1 LPRVKT
7 PRIKSAVLSSTK
19 LERKIKM
26 TILVFLGS
34 LMAGMF
40 IGMPIAFALLTAA
53 VALMFQQDM
62 FESQIIAQNL
72 INGTTSFTLM
82 AVPFFLLAGEVMN
95 VGGLSKRIVKVAL
108 VLVGHHRGGL
118 GYVAIVAS
126 CLLASLSGS
135 AVADA
140 AALATLLV
148 PMMKSAGHSR
158 GQSCGLVAAGGI
170 IGPIIPPSIP
180 FILFGVAGGVSI
192 SKLFL
197 AGIFPGIMMGAGLA
211 FTWWFVTRNDEMTM
225 HDKQS
230 ASDFF
235 DALKEGIWALFL
247 PGIIIFGLKF
257 GIFTPTEAAVVAA
270 VYSLFVAIFI
280 YKELKITQVFDVLV
294 TATKSTG
301 VVMFLVAAA
310 LVAAWLI
317 TVADLPEQMVQL
329 LKPLM
334 GNQTVLL
341 LAIVVILFAVGCV
354 MDLSPIILI
363 LTPVLLP
370 VARQAGI
377 NEIYFG
383 VIFIVCG
390 SVGLI
395 TPPVGTVLN
404 VVAGATRSSMTQVIK
419 GVGPFLLSH
428 MIVLLLMVFFPA
440 LVIVPAKWFGGY

>member
-1 LPRVKT
+1 
-7 PRIKSAVLSSTK
+7 
-19 LERKIKM
+19 M
-26 TILVFLGS
+26 TILIFLGA
-34 LMAGMF
+34 LVGCMI
-40 IGMPIAFALLTAA
+40 IGMPISFALLGAA
-53 VALMFQQDM
+53 VGLMLHLDM
-62 FESQIIAQNL
+62 FDSQIIAQNL

-95 VGGLSKRIVKVAL
+95 AGGLSKRIVKVAL
-108 VLVGHHRGGL
+108 ALVGHRKGGL

-126 CLLASLSGS
+126 ILLASLSGS

-148 PMMKSAGHSR
+148 PMMVASGHNQ

-197 AGIFPGIMMGAGLA
+197 AGIVPGILMGMGLA
-211 FTWWFVTRNDEMTM
+211 FTWWFVSRRDTAQV

-230 ASDFF
+230 WADVMA
-235 DALKEGIWALFL
+235 ALKEGIWALFL
-247 PGIIIFGLKF
+247 PAIIIFGLKF

-270 VYSLFVAIFI
+270 VYSLFVAIVI
-280 YKELKITQVFDVLV
+280 YRELKVGQVFDVLV
-294 TATKSTG
+294 AATKSTG
-301 VVMFLVAAA
+301 IVMFLVAAA
-310 LVAAWLI
+310 LAAAWLI
-317 TVADLPEQMVQL
+317 TIADLPGQMVEL
-329 LKPLM
+329 LQPLM
-334 GNQTVLL
+334 GSQTLL
-341 LAIVVILFAVGCV
+341 MLAMIAILFAVGCV

-377 NEIYFG
+377 NEVYFG
-383 VIFIVCG
+383 VIFVVCG
-390 SVGLI
+390 SIGLI

-404 VVAGATRSSMTQVIK
+404 VVAGATKSNMTQVVK
-419 GVGPFLLSH
+419 GVAPFLLSH
-428 MIVLLLMVFFPA
+428 LVILTLLILFPA
-440 LVIVPAKWFGGY
+440 LVIVPAKWFGS

>member
-1 LPRVKT
+1 
-7 PRIKSAVLSSTK
+7 
-19 LERKIKM
+19 M
-26 TILVFLGS
+26 TILVFLAA
-34 LMAGMF
+34 LMGGMI
-40 IGMPIAFALLTAA
+40 IGMPIAFALLGAA
-53 VALMFQQDM
+53 VGLMFHLDM
-62 FESQIIAQNL
+62 FDAQIIAQNL

-95 VGGLSKRIVKVAL
+95 AGGLSQRIVKVAL
-108 VLVGHHRGGL
+108 ALVGHKRGGL

-126 CLLASLSGS
+126 VLLASLSGS

-148 PMMKSAGHSR
+148 PMMMAAGHSQ
-158 GQSCGLVAAGGI
+158 GQSCGLVCAGGI

-197 AGIFPGIMMGAGLA
+197 AGIVPGILMGGGLA
-211 FTWWFVTRNDEMTM
+211 FTWWFINRNSDLQVSE
-225 HDKQS
+225 KAS
-230 ASDFF
+230 AGEFAS
-235 DALKEGIWALFL
+235 ALKEGIWALML

-270 VYSLFVAIFI
+270 VYALFVAVFI
-280 YKELKITQVFDVLV
+280 YKELKISEIYHVLV

-301 VVMFLVAAA
+301 IVMFLVAAA
-310 LVAAWLI
+310 LAAAWLI
-317 TVADLPEQMVQL
+317 TIADLPGQMVEL
-329 LKPLM
+329 LTPLM
-334 GNQTVLL
+334 GSQTLLL
-341 LAIVVILFAVGCV
+341 LAIVAILFAVGCV

-370 VARQAGI
+370 VAKQAGI

-390 SVGLI
+390 SIGLI

-404 VVAGATRSSMTQVIK
+404 VVAGATKSDMTKVVK
-419 GVGPFLLSH
+419 GVAPFLLSH
-428 MIVLLLMVFFPA
+428 SIVLLLMIFFP
-440 LVIVPAKWFGGY
+440 

>member
-1 LPRVKT
+1 
-7 PRIKSAVLSSTK
+7 
-19 LERKIKM
+19 M
-26 TILVFLGS
+26 TILIFLGA
-34 LMAGMF
+34 LVGCMI
-40 IGMPIAFALLTAA
+40 IGMPISFALLGAA
-53 VALMFQQDM
+53 VGLMLHLDM
-62 FESQIIAQNL
+62 FDSQIIAQNL

-95 VGGLSKRIVKVAL
+95 AGGLSKRIVKVAL
-108 VLVGHHRGGL
+108 ALVGHRKGGL

-126 CLLASLSGS
+126 ILLASLSGS

-148 PMMKSAGHSR
+148 PMMVASGHNQ

-197 AGIFPGIMMGAGLA
+197 AGIVPGILMGMGLA
-211 FTWWFVTRNDEMTM
+211 FTWWWVSRHDSAQV

-230 ASDFF
+230 WADVMA
-235 DALKEGIWALFL
+235 ALKEGIWALFL
-247 PGIIIFGLKF
+247 PAIIIFGLKF

-270 VYSLFVAIFI
+270 VYSLFVAIVI
-280 YKELKITQVFDVLV
+280 YRELKVGQVFDVLV
-294 TATKSTG
+294 AATKSTG
-301 VVMFLVAAA
+301 IVMFLVAAA
-310 LVAAWLI
+310 LAAAWLI
-317 TVADLPEQMVQL
+317 TIADLPGQMVEL
-329 LKPLM
+329 LQPLM
-334 GNQTVLL
+334 GSQTLL
-341 LAIVVILFAVGCV
+341 MLAMIAILFAVGCV

-377 NEIYFG
+377 NEVYFG
-383 VIFIVCG
+383 VIFVVCG
-390 SVGLI
+390 SIGLI

-404 VVAGATRSSMTQVIK
+404 VVAGATKSNMTQVVK
-419 GVGPFLLSH
+419 GVAPFLLSH
-428 MIVLLLMVFFPA
+428 LVILTLLILFPA
-440 LVIVPAKWFGGY
+440 LVIVPGRWLGGF

>member
-1 LPRVKT
+1 
-7 PRIKSAVLSSTK
+7 
-19 LERKIKM
+19 M
-26 TILVFLGS
+26 TILIFLS
-34 LMAGMF
+34 ALAAGMI
-40 IGMPIAFALLTAA
+40 IGMPIAFALLLSA

-62 FESQIIAQNL
+62 FDSQIIAQNL

-95 VGGLSKRIVKVAL
+95 TGGLSKRIVKVAL
-108 VLVGHHRGGL
+108 VLVGHVRGGL
-118 GYVAIVAS
+118 GYVTIIAA

-140 AALATLLV
+140 AALGTLLV
-148 PMMKSAGHSR
+148 PMMMQAGHSR
-158 GQSCGLVAAGGI
+158 GQACGLVAAGGI

-197 AGIFPGIMMGAGLA
+197 AGIFPGIMMGVGLA
-211 FTWWFVTRNDEMTM
+211 VTWWVVTRSDQVAVRE
-225 HDKQS
+225 KQS
-230 ASDFF
+230 PKVLLA
-235 DALKEGIWALFL
+235 ALREGAWALML
-247 PGIIIFGLKF
+247 PAIIIFGLKF
-257 GIFTPTEAAVVAA
+257 GVFTPTEAAVVAA
-270 VYSLFVAIFI
+270 VYAMFVAIFV
-280 YKELKITQVFDVLV
+280 YEELKIAQIFEVLV
-294 TATKSTG
+294 AATRSTG

-310 LVAAWLI
+310 LVAAWMI
-317 TVADLPEQMVQL
+317 TIADLPGQMVEL

-334 GNQTVLL
+334 GSQTLLL
-341 LAIVVILFAVGCV
+341 LAIVAILFAVGCV

-390 SVGLI
+390 SIGLI

-404 VVAGATRSSMTQVIK
+404 VVAGATKSNMMQVVK
-419 GVGPFLLSH
+419 GVSPFLLSH
-428 MIVLLLMVFFPA
+428 LIVLLLMIFFPA
-440 LVIVPAKWFGGY
+440 LVLVPASWFY

>member
-1 LPRVKT
+1 
-7 PRIKSAVLSSTK
+7 
-19 LERKIKM
+19 M
-26 TILVFLGS
+26 TILIFLGA
-34 LMAGMF
+34 LMGSMI
-40 IGMPIAFALLTAA
+40 IGMPIAFALLGAA
-53 VALMFQQDM
+53 VALMLHLDM
-62 FESQIIAQNL
+62 FDAQIIAQNL

-95 VGGLSKRIVKVAL
+95 AGGLSKRIVKVAL
-108 VLVGHHRGGL
+108 ALVGHRKGGL

-126 CLLASLSGS
+126 VLLASLSGS

-148 PMMKSAGHSR
+148 PMMVSAGHGR

-197 AGIFPGIMMGAGLA
+197 AGIVPGILMGMGLA
-211 FTWWFVTRNDEMTM
+211 FTWWWVSRNDTAQV

-230 ASDFF
+230 WADVGA
-235 DALKEGIWALFL
+235 ALREGIWALFL
-247 PGIIIFGLKF
+247 PAIIIFGLKF

-270 VYSLFVAIFI
+270 VYSLFVAIVI
-280 YKELKITQVFDVLV
+280 YRELKVGQVFDVLV
-294 TATKSTG
+294 AATKSTG
-301 VVMFLVAAA
+301 IVMFLVAAA
-310 LVAAWLI
+310 LAAAWLI
-317 TVADLPEQMVQL
+317 TIADLPGQMVEL
-329 LKPLM
+329 LQPLM
-334 GNQTVLL
+334 GSQTLL
-341 LAIVVILFAVGCV
+341 MLAMIAILFAVGCV

-370 VARQAGI
+370 VAKQAGI

-383 VIFIVCG
+383 VIFVVCG
-390 SVGLI
+390 SIGLI

-404 VVAGATRSSMTQVIK
+404 VVAGATKSNMTQVVK
-419 GVGPFLLSH
+419 GVAPFLLSH
-428 MIVLLLMVFFPA
+428 IVILTLLILFPA
-440 LVIVPAKWFGGY
+440 LVIVPARWFGG

>member
-1 LPRVKT
+1 
-7 PRIKSAVLSSTK
+7 
-19 LERKIKM
+19 M
-26 TILVFLGS
+26 TILIFLGA
-34 LMAGMF
+34 LVGCMI
-40 IGMPIAFALLTAA
+40 IGMPISFALLGAA
-53 VALMFQQDM
+53 VALMLHLDM
-62 FESQIIAQNL
+62 FDSQIIAQNL

-95 VGGLSKRIVKVAL
+95 AGGLSKRIVKVAL
-108 VLVGHHRGGL
+108 ALVGHRKGGL

-126 CLLASLSGS
+126 VLLASLSGS

-148 PMMKSAGHSR
+148 PMMVASGHNQ

-197 AGIFPGIMMGAGLA
+197 AGIVPGILMGMGLA
-211 FTWWFVTRNDEMTM
+211 FTWWFVSRRDTAQV

-230 ASDFF
+230 WADVMA
-235 DALKEGIWALFL
+235 ALKEGIWALFL
-247 PGIIIFGLKF
+247 PAIIIFGLKF

-270 VYSLFVAIFI
+270 VYSLFVAIVI
-280 YKELKITQVFDVLV
+280 YRELKVGQVFDVLV
-294 TATKSTG
+294 AATKSTG
-301 VVMFLVAAA
+301 IVMFLVAAA
-310 LVAAWLI
+310 LAAAWLI
-317 TVADLPEQMVQL
+317 TIADLPGEMVEL

-334 GNQTVLL
+334 GNQTLL
-341 LAIVVILFAVGCV
+341 MLAMIAILFAVGCV

-377 NEIYFG
+377 NEVYFG
-383 VIFIVCG
+383 VIFVVCG
-390 SVGLI
+390 SIGLI

-404 VVAGATRSSMTQVIK
+404 VVAGATKSNMTQVVK
-419 GVGPFLLSH
+419 GVAPFLLSH
-428 MIVLLLMVFFPA
+428 LVILTLLILFPA
-440 LVIVPAKWFGGY
+440 LVIVPGRWLGGF

>member
-1 LPRVKT
+1 
-7 PRIKSAVLSSTK
+7 
-19 LERKIKM
+19 M
-26 TILVFLGS
+26 TIIVFLGA
-34 LMAGMF
+34 LAAGMF
-40 IGMPIAFALLTAA
+40 IGMPIAFALLLAA

-62 FESQIIAQNL
+62 FDAQIIAQNL

-82 AVPFFLLAGEVMN
+82 SVPFFLLAGEVMN

-108 VLVGHHRGGL
+108 ALVGHRKGGL

-126 CLLASLSGS
+126 VLLASLSGS

-148 PMMKSAGHSR
+148 PMMVAAGHKQ
-158 GQSCGLVAAGGI
+158 GQSCGLIAAGGI

-180 FILFGVAGGVSI
+180 FILFGVSGGVSI

-197 AGIFPGIMMGAGLA
+197 AGIVPGILMGAGLA
-211 FTWWFVTRNDEMTM
+211 FTWWLVSRHETAMV

-230 ASDFF
+230 WGDVLL
-235 DALKEGIWALFL
+235 ALKEGVWALFL
-247 PGIIIFGLKF
+247 PFIIIFGLKF

-270 VYSLFVAIFI
+270 VYSLFVAIVI
-280 YKELKITQVFDVLV
+280 YRELKVGQIFEVLV

-301 VVMFLVAAA
+301 IVMFLVASA
-310 LVAAWLI
+310 LAAAWLI
-317 TVADLPEQMVQL
+317 TIADLPGQMVEL
-329 LKPLM
+329 LQPLM
-334 GNQTVLL
+334 GNQTLLL
-341 LAIVVILFAVGCV
+341 LAMVAILFAVGCV
-354 MDLSPIILI
+354 MDLTPIVLI

-370 VARQAGI
+370 VAKQAGI

-390 SVGLI
+390 SIGLI

-404 VVAGATRSSMTQVIK
+404 VVAGASKSSMTQVVR
-419 GVGPFLLSH
+419 GVSPFLLSH
-428 MIVLLLMVFFPA
+428 LVVLLLMIFFPA

>member
-1 LPRVKT
+1 
-7 PRIKSAVLSSTK
+7 
-19 LERKIKM
+19 M
-26 TILVFLGS
+26 TILIFLGA
-34 LMAGMF
+34 LVGCMI
-40 IGMPIAFALLTAA
+40 IGMPISFALLGAA
-53 VALMFQQDM
+53 VGLMLHLDM
-62 FESQIIAQNL
+62 FDSQIIAQNL

-95 VGGLSKRIVKVAL
+95 AGGLSKRIVKVAL
-108 VLVGHHRGGL
+108 ALVGHRKGGL

-126 CLLASLSGS
+126 VLLASLSGS

-148 PMMKSAGHSR
+148 PMMVSAGHGR

-197 AGIFPGIMMGAGLA
+197 AGIVPGILMGMGLA
-211 FTWWFVTRNDEMTM
+211 FTWWWVSRHDSAQV

-230 ASDFF
+230 WADVMA
-235 DALKEGIWALFL
+235 ALKEGIWALFL
-247 PGIIIFGLKF
+247 PAIIIFGLKF

-270 VYSLFVAIFI
+270 VYSLFVAIVI
-280 YKELKITQVFDVLV
+280 YRELKIGQVFDVLV
-294 TATKSTG
+294 AATKSTG
-301 VVMFLVAAA
+301 IVMFLVAAA
-310 LVAAWLI
+310 LAAAWLI
-317 TVADLPEQMVQL
+317 TIADLPGQMVEL
-329 LKPLM
+329 LQPLM
-334 GNQTVLL
+334 GSQTLL
-341 LAIVVILFAVGCV
+341 MLAMIAILFAVGCV

-370 VARQAGI
+370 VAKQAGI

-383 VIFIVCG
+383 VIFVVCG
-390 SVGLI
+390 SIGLI

-404 VVAGATRSSMTQVIK
+404 VVAGATKSNMTQVVK
-419 GVGPFLLSH
+419 GVAPFLLSH
-428 MIVLLLMVFFPA
+428 SLILLLLIFFPA
-440 LVIVPAKWFGGY
+440 LVTIPAAWFGG

>member
-1 LPRVKT
+1 
-7 PRIKSAVLSSTK
+7 
-19 LERKIKM
+19 M
-26 TILVFLGS
+26 TILIFLGA
-34 LMAGMF
+34 LATGMF
-40 IGMPIAFALLTAA
+40 IGMPIAFALLLAA

-62 FESQIIAQNL
+62 FDAQIIAQNL

-108 VLVGHHRGGL
+108 SLVGHRKGGL

-126 CLLASLSGS
+126 VLLASLSGS

-148 PMMKSAGHSR
+148 PMMVSAGHGR

-180 FILFGVAGGVSI
+180 FILFGVSGGVSI

-197 AGIFPGIMMGAGLA
+197 AGIVPGILMGIGLA
-211 FTWWFVTRNDEMTM
+211 FTWWYVAR
-225 HDKQS
+225 HDTALVHEKQGWG
-230 ASDFF
+230 DVMI
-235 DALKEGIWALFL
+235 ALKEGVWALFL
-247 PGIIIFGLKF
+247 PAIIIFGLKF

-270 VYSLFVAIFI
+270 VYSLFVAIVI
-280 YKELKITQVFDVLV
+280 YRELKVSQIFDVLV

-301 VVMFLVAAA
+301 IVMFLVAAA
-310 LVAAWLI
+310 LAAAWLI
-317 TVADLPEQMVQL
+317 TIADLPGQMVEL

-334 GNQTVLL
+334 GNQTLLL
-341 LAIVVILFAVGCV
+341 LAMVAILFAVGCV

-377 NEIYFG
+377 NEVYFG
-383 VIFIVCG
+383 VIFVVCG
-390 SVGLI
+390 SIGLI

-404 VVAGATRSSMTQVIK
+404 VVAGATKSNMTQVVR
-419 GVGPFLLSH
+419 GVAPFLLSH
-428 MIVLLLMVFFPA
+428 SIVLLLMILFPA
-440 LVIVPAKWFGGY
+440 LVIVPAKWFGG

>member
-1 LPRVKT
+1 
-7 PRIKSAVLSSTK
+7 
-19 LERKIKM
+19 M
-26 TILVFLGS
+26 TILIFLGA
-34 LMAGMF
+34 LVGCMI
-40 IGMPIAFALLTAA
+40 IGMPISFALLGAA
-53 VALMFQQDM
+53 VGLMLHLDM
-62 FESQIIAQNL
+62 FDSQIIAQNL

-95 VGGLSKRIVKVAL
+95 AGGLSKRIVKVAL
-108 VLVGHHRGGL
+108 ALVGHRKGGL

-126 CLLASLSGS
+126 VLLASLSGS

-148 PMMKSAGHSR
+148 PMMVSAGHGR

-197 AGIFPGIMMGAGLA
+197 AGIVPGILMGMGLA
-211 FTWWFVTRNDEMTM
+211 FTWWWVSRHDSAQV

-230 ASDFF
+230 WADVMA
-235 DALKEGIWALFL
+235 ALKEGIWALFL
-247 PGIIIFGLKF
+247 PAIIIFGLKF

-270 VYSLFVAIFI
+270 VYSLFVAIVI
-280 YKELKITQVFDVLV
+280 YRELKIGQVFDVLV
-294 TATKSTG
+294 AATKSTG
-301 VVMFLVAAA
+301 IVMFLVAAA
-310 LVAAWLI
+310 LAAAWLI
-317 TVADLPEQMVQL
+317 TIADLPGQMVEL
-329 LKPLM
+329 LQPLM
-334 GNQTVLL
+334 GSQTLL
-341 LAIVVILFAVGCV
+341 MLAMIAILFAVGCV

-370 VARQAGI
+370 VAKQAGI

-383 VIFIVCG
+383 VIFVVCG
-390 SVGLI
+390 SIGLI

-404 VVAGATRSSMTQVIK
+404 VVAGATKSNMTQVVK
-419 GVGPFLLSH
+419 GVAPFLLSH
-428 MIVLLLMVFFPA
+428 LVILTLLILFPA
-440 LVIVPAKWFGGY
+440 LVIVPAKWFGS

>member
-1 LPRVKT
+1 
-7 PRIKSAVLSSTK
+7 
-19 LERKIKM
+19 M
-26 TILVFLGS
+26 TILIFLGA
-34 LMAGMF
+34 LVGCMI
-40 IGMPIAFALLTAA
+40 IGMPISFALLGAA
-53 VALMFQQDM
+53 VGLMLHLDM
-62 FESQIIAQNL
+62 FDSQIIAQNL

-95 VGGLSKRIVKVAL
+95 AGGLSKRIVKVAL
-108 VLVGHHRGGL
+108 ALVGHRKGGL

-126 CLLASLSGS
+126 VLLASLSGS

-148 PMMKSAGHSR
+148 PMMVASGHNQ

-197 AGIFPGIMMGAGLA
+197 AGIVPGILMGMGLA
-211 FTWWFVTRNDEMTM
+211 FTWWWVSRHDSAQV

-230 ASDFF
+230 WADVMA
-235 DALKEGIWALFL
+235 ALKEGIWALFL
-247 PGIIIFGLKF
+247 PAIIIFGLKF

-270 VYSLFVAIFI
+270 VYSLFVAIVI
-280 YKELKITQVFDVLV
+280 YRELKVGQVFDVLV
-294 TATKSTG
+294 AATKSTG
-301 VVMFLVAAA
+301 IVMFLVAAA
-310 LVAAWLI
+310 LAAAWLI
-317 TVADLPEQMVQL
+317 TIADLPGEMVEL

-334 GNQTVLL
+334 GSQTLL
-341 LAIVVILFAVGCV
+341 MLAMIAILFAVGCV

-377 NEIYFG
+377 NEVYFG
-383 VIFIVCG
+383 VIFVVCG
-390 SVGLI
+390 SIGLI

-404 VVAGATRSSMTQVIK
+404 VVAGATKSNMTQVVK
-419 GVGPFLLSH
+419 GVAPFLLSH
-428 MIVLLLMVFFPA
+428 LVILTLLILFPA
-440 LVIVPAKWFGGY
+440 LVIVPGRWLS

>member
-1 LPRVKT
+1 
-7 PRIKSAVLSSTK
+7 
-19 LERKIKM
+19 M
-26 TILVFLGS
+26 TILIFLGA
-34 LMAGMF
+34 LVGCMI
-40 IGMPIAFALLTAA
+40 IGMPISFALLGAA
-53 VALMFQQDM
+53 VGLMLHLDM
-62 FESQIIAQNL
+62 FDSQIIAQNL

-95 VGGLSKRIVKVAL
+95 AGGLSKRIVKVAL
-108 VLVGHHRGGL
+108 ALVGHRKGGL

-126 CLLASLSGS
+126 VLLASLSGS

-148 PMMKSAGHSR
+148 PMMVSAGHGR

-197 AGIFPGIMMGAGLA
+197 AGIVPGILMGMGLA
-211 FTWWFVTRNDEMTM
+211 FTWWWVSRHDSAQV

-230 ASDFF
+230 WADVMA
-235 DALKEGIWALFL
+235 ALKEGIWALFL
-247 PGIIIFGLKF
+247 PAIIIFGLKF

-270 VYSLFVAIFI
+270 VYSLFVAIVI
-280 YKELKITQVFDVLV
+280 YRELKVGQVFDVLV
-294 TATKSTG
+294 AATKSTG
-301 VVMFLVAAA
+301 IVMFLVAAA
-310 LVAAWLI
+310 LAAAWLI
-317 TVADLPEQMVQL
+317 TIADLPGQMVEL
-329 LKPLM
+329 LQPLM
-334 GNQTVLL
+334 GSQTLL
-341 LAIVVILFAVGCV
+341 MLAMIAILFAVGCV

-370 VARQAGI
+370 VAKQAGI

-383 VIFIVCG
+383 VIFVVCG
-390 SVGLI
+390 SIGLI

-404 VVAGATRSSMTQVIK
+404 VVAGATKSNMTQVVK
-419 GVGPFLLSH
+419 GVAPFLLSH
-428 MIVLLLMVFFPA
+428 LVILTLLILFPA
-440 LVIVPAKWFGGY
+440 LVIVPGRWLS

>member
-1 LPRVKT
+1 
-7 PRIKSAVLSSTK
+7 
-19 LERKIKM
+19 M
-26 TILVFLGS
+26 TILVFLGA
-34 LMAGMF
+34 LATGMF
-40 IGMPIAFALLTAA
+40 IGMPIAFALLLAA

-62 FESQIIAQNL
+62 FDSQIIAQNL

-95 VGGLSKRIVKVAL
+95 VGGLSKRIVRVAL
-108 VLVGHHRGGL
+108 ALVGHRKGGL
-118 GYVAIVAS
+118 GYVTIVAS

-148 PMMKSAGHSR
+148 PMMVSAGHGR

-180 FILFGVAGGVSI
+180 FILFGVSGGVSI

-197 AGIFPGIMMGAGLA
+197 AGIVPGILMGAGLA
-211 FTWWFVTRNDEMTM
+211 FAWWYVSRHDDVAV

-230 ASDFF
+230 WGDVLA
-235 DALKEGIWALFL
+235 ALKEGIWALFL
-247 PGIIIFGLKF
+247 PAIIIFGLKF

-270 VYSLFVAIFI
+270 VYSMFVAIVI
-280 YKELKITQVFDVLV
+280 YKELKFTQIFDVLV

-301 VVMFLVAAA
+301 IVMFLVAAA
-310 LVAAWLI
+310 LAAAWLI
-317 TVADLPEQMVQL
+317 TIADLPGQMVEL

-334 GNQTVLL
+334 GNQTLLL
-341 LAIVVILFAVGCV
+341 LAIVAILFAVGCV

-370 VARQAGI
+370 VAKQAGI

-390 SVGLI
+390 SIGLI

-404 VVAGATRSSMTQVIK
+404 VVAGATKSSMTQVVR
-419 GVGPFLLSH
+419 GVAPFLLSH
-428 MIVLLLMVFFPA
+428 SIVLLLMIFFPA
-440 LVIVPAKWFGGY
+440 LVIVPAKWFGG

>member
-1 LPRVKT
+1 
-7 PRIKSAVLSSTK
+7 
-19 LERKIKM
+19 M
-26 TILVFLGS
+26 TIIVFLGA
-34 LMAGMF
+34 LATGMF
-40 IGMPIAFALLTAA
+40 IGMPIAFALLLAA

-62 FESQIIAQNL
+62 FDAQIIAQNL

-82 AVPFFLLAGEVMN
+82 SVPFFLLAGEVMN

-108 VLVGHHRGGL
+108 ALVGHRKGGL

-126 CLLASLSGS
+126 VLLASLSGS

-148 PMMKSAGHSR
+148 PMMVAAGHKQ
-158 GQSCGLVAAGGI
+158 GQSCGLIAAGGI

-180 FILFGVAGGVSI
+180 FILFGVSGGVSI

-197 AGIFPGIMMGAGLA
+197 AGIVPGILMGAGLA
-211 FTWWFVTRNDEMTM
+211 FTWWLVSRDETAMV

-230 ASDFF
+230 WGDVLL
-235 DALKEGIWALFL
+235 ALKEGVWALFL
-247 PGIIIFGLKF
+247 PFIIIFGLKF
-257 GIFTPTEAAVVAA
+257 GVFTPTEAAVVAA
-270 VYSLFVAIFI
+270 VYSLFVAIVI
-280 YKELKITQVFDVLV
+280 YRELKVGQIFEVLV

-301 VVMFLVAAA
+301 IVMFLVASA
-310 LVAAWLI
+310 LAAAWLI
-317 TVADLPEQMVQL
+317 TIADLPGQMVEL
-329 LKPLM
+329 LQPLM
-334 GNQTVLL
+334 GNQTLLL
-341 LAIVVILFAVGCV
+341 LAMVAILFAVGCV
-354 MDLSPIILI
+354 MDLTPIVLI

-370 VARQAGI
+370 VAKQAGI

-390 SVGLI
+390 SIGLI

-404 VVAGATRSSMTQVIK
+404 VVAGASKSSMTQVVR
-419 GVGPFLLSH
+419 GVSPFLLSH
-428 MIVLLLMVFFPA
+428 LVVLLLMIFFPA

>member
-1 LPRVKT
+1 
-7 PRIKSAVLSSTK
+7 
-19 LERKIKM
+19 M
-26 TILVFLGS
+26 TILIFLGA
-34 LMAGMF
+34 LAAGMF
-40 IGMPIAFALLTAA
+40 IGMPIAFALLLAA

-62 FESQIIAQNL
+62 FDAQIIAQNL

-82 AVPFFLLAGEVMN
+82 SVPFFLLAGEVMN

-108 VLVGHHRGGL
+108 ALVGHRKGGL

-126 CLLASLSGS
+126 VLLASLSGS

-140 AALATLLV
+140 AALATLLI
-148 PMMKSAGHSR
+148 PMMVAAGHR
-158 GQSCGLVAAGGI
+158 PGQSCGLIAAGGI

-180 FILFGVAGGVSI
+180 FILFGVSGGVSI

-197 AGIFPGIMMGAGLA
+197 AGIVPGILMGAGLA
-211 FTWWFVTRNDEMTM
+211 FTWWLVSRKETAMVHE
-225 HDKQS
+225 KQS
-230 ASDFF
+230 WRDVLI
-235 DALKEGIWALFL
+235 ALKEGVWALFL
-247 PGIIIFGLKF
+247 PFIIIFGLKF

-270 VYSLFVAIFI
+270 VYSLFVAIVI
-280 YKELKITQVFDVLV
+280 YRELKVSQVFNVLV

-301 VVMFLVAAA
+301 IVMFLVASA
-310 LVAAWLI
+310 LAAAWLI
-317 TVADLPEQMVQL
+317 TIADLPGQMVEL
-329 LKPLM
+329 LQPLM
-334 GNQTVLL
+334 GNQTLLL
-341 LAIVVILFAVGCV
+341 LAMVAILFAVGCV
-354 MDLSPIILI
+354 MDLTPIVLI

-390 SVGLI
+390 SIGLI

-404 VVAGATRSSMTQVIK
+404 VVAGASRSSMTQVVR
-419 GVGPFLLSH
+419 GVLPFLASH
-428 MIVLLLMVFFPA
+428 LVVLLLMILFPA

>member
-1 LPRVKT
+1 
-7 PRIKSAVLSSTK
+7 
-19 LERKIKM
+19 M
-26 TILVFLGS
+26 TINVVLGA
-34 LMAGMF
+34 LAAGMF
-40 IGMPIAFALLTAA
+40 IGMPIAFALLLAA

-62 FESQIIAQNL
+62 FDAQIIAQNL

-82 AVPFFLLAGEVMN
+82 SVPFFLLAGEVMN

-108 VLVGHHRGGL
+108 ALVGHRKGGL

-126 CLLASLSGS
+126 VLLASLSGS

-148 PMMKSAGHSR
+148 PMMVAAGHKQ
-158 GQSCGLVAAGGI
+158 GQSCGLIAAGGI

-180 FILFGVAGGVSI
+180 FILFGVSGGVSI

-197 AGIFPGIMMGAGLA
+197 AGIVPGILMGAGLA
-211 FTWWFVTRNDEMTM
+211 FTWWLVSRDETAMV

-230 ASDFF
+230 WGDVLL
-235 DALKEGIWALFL
+235 ALKEGVWALFL
-247 PGIIIFGLKF
+247 PFIIIFGLKF

-270 VYSLFVAIFI
+270 VYSLFVAIVI
-280 YKELKITQVFDVLV
+280 YRELKVGQIFEVLV

-301 VVMFLVAAA
+301 IVMFLVASA
-310 LVAAWLI
+310 LAAAWLI
-317 TVADLPEQMVQL
+317 TIADLPGQMVEL
-329 LKPLM
+329 LQPLM
-334 GNQTVLL
+334 GNQTLLL
-341 LAIVVILFAVGCV
+341 LAMVAILFAVGCV
-354 MDLSPIILI
+354 MDLTPIVLI

-370 VARQAGI
+370 VAKQAGI

-390 SVGLI
+390 SIGLI

-404 VVAGATRSSMTQVIK
+404 VVAGASKSSMTQVVR
-419 GVGPFLLSH
+419 GVSPFLLSH
-428 MIVLLLMVFFPA
+428 LVVLLLMIFFPA

>member
-1 LPRVKT
+1 
-7 PRIKSAVLSSTK
+7 
-19 LERKIKM
+19 M
-26 TILVFLGS
+26 TILVFLGA
-34 LMAGMF
+34 LATGMF
-40 IGMPIAFALLTAA
+40 IGMPIAFALLLAA

-62 FESQIIAQNL
+62 LDSQIIAQNL

-95 VGGLSKRIVKVAL
+95 VGGLSKRIVRVAL
-108 VLVGHHRGGL
+108 ALVGHRKGGL

-148 PMMKSAGHSR
+148 PMMVSAGHGR

-180 FILFGVAGGVSI
+180 FILFGVSGGVSI

-197 AGIFPGIMMGAGLA
+197 AGIVPGILMGAGLA
-211 FTWWFVTRNDEMTM
+211 FAWWYVSRHDDVAV

-230 ASDFF
+230 WGDVLA
-235 DALKEGIWALFL
+235 ALKEGVWALFL
-247 PGIIIFGLKF
+247 PAIIIFGLKF

-270 VYSLFVAIFI
+270 VYSLFVAIVI
-280 YKELKITQVFDVLV
+280 YRELQVTQIFDVLV

-301 VVMFLVAAA
+301 IVMFLVASA
-310 LVAAWLI
+310 LAAAWLI
-317 TVADLPEQMVQL
+317 TIADLPGQMVEL

-334 GNQTVLL
+334 GNQTLLL
-341 LAIVVILFAVGCV
+341 LAIVAILFAVGCV

-370 VARQAGI
+370 VAKQAGI

-390 SVGLI
+390 SIGLI

-404 VVAGATRSSMTQVIK
+404 VVAGATKSNMTQVVR
-419 GVGPFLLSH
+419 GVAPFLLSH
-428 MIVLLLMVFFPA
+428 SIVLLLMIFFPA
-440 LVIVPAKWFGGY
+440 LVTVPARWFGG

>member
-1 LPRVKT
+1 
-7 PRIKSAVLSSTK
+7 
-19 LERKIKM
+19 M
-26 TILVFLGS
+26 TILVFLGA
-34 LMAGMF
+34 LAAGMF
-40 IGMPIAFALLTAA
+40 IGMPIAMALLASA
-53 VALMFQQDM
+53 VALMFQLNM
-62 FESQIIAQNL
+62 FDSQIIAQNL

-108 VLVGHHRGGL
+108 ALVGHRKGGL
-118 GYVAIVAS
+118 GYVTIVAS

-148 PMMKSAGHSR
+148 PMMMAAGHSR
-158 GQSCGLVAAGGI
+158 GQACGLVAAGGI

-180 FILFGVAGGVSI
+180 FILFGVSGGVSI

-197 AGIFPGIMMGAGLA
+197 AGIVPGLLMGAGLA
-211 FTWWFVTRNDEMTM
+211 AAWWYVTRNDSVASIE
-225 HDKQS
+225 KQS
-230 ASDFF
+230 WGDFF
-235 DALKEGIWALFL
+235 AALREGIWALML

-270 VYSLFVAIFI
+270 VYSMFVAVFI
-280 YKELKITQVFDVLV
+280 YKELRFSQLFGVLV

-310 LVAAWLI
+310 LTAAWLI
-317 TVADLPEQMVQL
+317 TIADLPGQMVDL
-329 LKPLM
+329 LRPLM
-334 GNQTVLL
+334 GNQTLLL
-341 LAIVVILFAVGCV
+341 LAIIAILFALGCV

-377 NEIYFG
+377 NEVYFG
-383 VIFIVCG
+383 VIFVVCG
-390 SVGLI
+390 SIGLI

-404 VVAGATRSSMTQVIK
+404 VVAGATKSSMTQVVK
-419 GVGPFLLSH
+419 GVGPFLISH
-428 MIVLLLMVFFPA
+428 SIVLLLLIFFPA
-440 LVIVPAKWFGGY
+440 LVIVPAKWFGGW

>member
-1 LPRVKT
+1 
-7 PRIKSAVLSSTK
+7 
-19 LERKIKM
+19 M
-26 TILVFLGS
+26 TILVFLGA
-34 LMAGMF
+34 LATGMF
-40 IGMPIAFALLTAA
+40 IGMPIAFALLLAA

-62 FESQIIAQNL
+62 FDAQIIAQNL

-108 VLVGHHRGGL
+108 ALVGHRKGGL

-126 CLLASLSGS
+126 VLLASLSGS

-148 PMMKSAGHSR
+148 PMMVSAGHGR

-180 FILFGVAGGVSI
+180 FILFGVSGGVSI

-197 AGIFPGIMMGAGLA
+197 AGIVPGILMGAGLA
-211 FTWWFVTRNDEMTM
+211 FTWWYVSRNDTAQV

-230 ASDFF
+230 WSEVLI
-235 DALKEGIWALFL
+235 ALKEGIWALFL
-247 PGIIIFGLKF
+247 PAIIIFGLKF

-270 VYSLFVAIFI
+270 VYSMFVAIVI
-280 YKELKITQVFDVLV
+280 YRELRVSQIFDVLV

-301 VVMFLVAAA
+301 IVMFLVASA
-310 LVAAWLI
+310 LAAAWLI
-317 TVADLPEQMVQL
+317 TIADLPGQMVEL
-329 LKPLM
+329 LQPLM
-334 GNQTVLL
+334 GNQTLLL
-341 LAIVVILFAVGCV
+341 LAMVAILFAVGCV

-370 VARQAGI
+370 VAKQAGI

-383 VIFIVCG
+383 VIFVVCG
-390 SVGLI
+390 SIGLI

-404 VVAGATRSSMTQVIK
+404 VVAGATKSNMTQVVR
-419 GVGPFLLSH
+419 GVSPFLLSH
-428 MIVLLLMVFFPA
+428 TIILLLMILFPA
-440 LVIVPAKWFGGY
+440 LVIVPAKWFGG

>member
-1 LPRVKT
+1 
-7 PRIKSAVLSSTK
+7 
-19 LERKIKM
+19 M
-26 TILVFLGS
+26 TILIFLS
-34 LMAGMF
+34 ALAAGMI
-40 IGMPIAFALLTAA
+40 IGMPIAFALLLSA

-62 FESQIIAQNL
+62 FDSQIIAQNL

-95 VGGLSKRIVKVAL
+95 TGGLSKRIVKVAL
-108 VLVGHHRGGL
+108 VLVGHVRGGL
-118 GYVAIVAS
+118 GYVTIIAA

-140 AALATLLV
+140 AALGTLLV
-148 PMMKSAGHSR
+148 PMMMQAGHSR
-158 GQSCGLVAAGGI
+158 GQACGLVAAGGI

-197 AGIFPGIMMGAGLA
+197 AGIFPGIMMGVGLA
-211 FTWWFVTRNDEMTM
+211 VTWWVVTRSDQVAVRE
-225 HDKQS
+225 KQS
-230 ASDFF
+230 PKVLLA
-235 DALKEGIWALFL
+235 ALREGAWALML
-247 PGIIIFGLKF
+247 PAIIIFGLKF
-257 GIFTPTEAAVVAA
+257 GVFTPTEAAVVAA
-270 VYSLFVAIFI
+270 VYAMFVAIFI
-280 YKELKITQVFDVLV
+280 YKELKIAQIFEVLV
-294 TATKSTG
+294 AATRSTG

-310 LVAAWLI
+310 LVAAWMI
-317 TVADLPEQMVQL
+317 TIADLPGQMVEL
-329 LKPLM
+329 LKPLI
-334 GNQTVLL
+334 GSQTLLL
-341 LAIVVILFAVGCV
+341 LAIVAILFAVGCV

-390 SVGLI
+390 SIGLI

-404 VVAGATRSSMTQVIK
+404 VVAGATKSNMMQVVK
-419 GVGPFLLSH
+419 GVSPFLLSH
-428 MIVLLLMVFFPA
+428 LIVLLLMIFFPA
-440 LVIVPAKWFGGY
+440 LVLVPASWFY

>member
-1 LPRVKT
+1 
-7 PRIKSAVLSSTK
+7 
-19 LERKIKM
+19 M
-26 TILVFLGS
+26 TIIVFLGA
-34 LMAGMF
+34 LAAGMF
-40 IGMPIAFALLTAA
+40 IGMPIAFALLLAA

-62 FESQIIAQNL
+62 FDAQIIAQNL

-82 AVPFFLLAGEVMN
+82 SVPFFLLAGEVMN

-108 VLVGHHRGGL
+108 ALVGHRKGGL

-126 CLLASLSGS
+126 VLLASLSGS

-148 PMMKSAGHSR
+148 PMMVAAGHKQ
-158 GQSCGLVAAGGI
+158 GQSCGLIAAGGI

-180 FILFGVAGGVSI
+180 FILFGVSGGVSI

-197 AGIFPGIMMGAGLA
+197 AGIVPGILMGAGLA
-211 FTWWFVTRNDEMTM
+211 FTWWLVSRDETAMV

-230 ASDFF
+230 WGDVLL
-235 DALKEGIWALFL
+235 ALKEGVWALFL
-247 PGIIIFGLKF
+247 PFIIIFGLKF
-257 GIFTPTEAAVVAA
+257 GVFTPTEAAVVAA
-270 VYSLFVAIFI
+270 VYSLFVAIVF
-280 YKELKITQVFDVLV
+280 YRELKVGQIFEVLV

-301 VVMFLVAAA
+301 IVMFLVASA
-310 LVAAWLI
+310 LAAAWLI
-317 TVADLPEQMVQL
+317 TIADLPGQMVEL
-329 LKPLM
+329 LQPLM
-334 GNQTVLL
+334 GNQTLLL
-341 LAIVVILFAVGCV
+341 LAMVAILFAVGCV
-354 MDLSPIILI
+354 MDLTPIVLI

-370 VARQAGI
+370 VAKQAGI

-390 SVGLI
+390 SIGLI

-404 VVAGATRSSMTQVIK
+404 VVAGASKSSMTQVVR
-419 GVGPFLLSH
+419 GVSPFLLSH
-428 MIVLLLMVFFPA
+428 LVVLLLMILFPA